1 MKNSFRLFALA
12 ALAAFAVSARAQ
24 ITYTNS
30 SVVNSLSLVGDT
42 SPTFGQ
48 TFTNFTSISSMT
60 WTLSNPDINNSVSGS
75 YQATVYQWTGTATTG
90 SALFTSAVTTVN
102 VNANS
107 DTGNTLAFDTS
118 SMASLNPNL
127 SYVLLL
133 SKTSIGTSNL
143 YQTYSNSPQGSGTNF
158 FAQGSMVLGDLG
170 TNTFNN
176 GYTSNDIVMS
186 VTGVAAA
193 PEPKTAAA
201 AIAALFVAALV
212 GRRAWQ
218 RRKIEATPLAA

>member
-30 SVVNSLSLVGDT
+30 SVVNSLSLVGDQ

-60 WTLSNPDINNSVSGS
+60 WTLSNPDNSNSASGS
-75 YQATVYQWTGTATTG
+75 YQASVYQWIGTATTG
-90 SALFTSAVTTVN
+90 SALFTSAVTNVTV
-102 VNANS
+102 AAS
-107 DTGNTLAFDTS
+107 GNTGTDLAFDTS

-133 SKTSIGTSNL
+133 TKTSIGTTNL
-143 YQTYSNSPQGSGTNF
+143 NQTYSNSPQGSGTNF
-158 FAQGSMVLGDLG
+158 FAQGAMVLGDLG

-201 AIAALFVAALV
+201 LAALFVAALV

-218 RRKIEATPLAA
+218 RRKVEATPLAA